1 MDDDDKHKLQ
11 QAKASKTWRALRI
24 ASKDRLS
31 LFDKIDDGKQL
42 QALFEPE
49 GSDEVGK
56 DERATTETAE
66 SRVDG
71 SVAEAASQAHVQEE
85 QRAEQQGS
93 QVAAR

>member
-1 MDDDDKHKLQ
+1 MTDEDKHNLQ
-11 QAKASKTWRALRI
+11 EAKASKTWRALRI

-42 QALFEPE
+42 EALFEPE
-49 GSDEVGK
+49 GGDDAGK
-56 DERATTETAE
+56 DERATTEAAE

-93 QVAAR
+93 QVTAR